1 MISIVIPVLNEAE
14 TIEDLLQHISENVLA
29 TSVSEI
35 VVVDG
40 GSDDNS
46 RDIVTRFAD
55 NSLINVVSV
64 SSNKGRAKQMNAGA
78 KISTG
83 RILYFLHADSYPPNG
98 FDSLIIS
105 EVEKGNSAGCF
116 RLKFDSNHP
125 VLRISQWFTRF
136 NFNFC
141 RGGDQSLF
149 VTRNAFDELNGYNE
163 SYTIYEDCEFINRI
177 YAKYKFV
184 IINDRL
190 TTSARKYEQQGTVK
204 LQYHFFVIHLKKM
217 FGASAETLSQYYQ
230 KHIAS

>member
-83 RILYFLHADSYPPNG
+83 SILYFLHADSYPPNG

-116 RLKFDSNHP
+116 RMKFDSNHP

>member
-1 MISIVIPVLNEAE
+1 MISIVVPVLNEAE

-83 RILYFLHADSYPPNG
+83 SILYFLHADSYPPNG

>member
-14 TIEDLLQHISENVLA
+14 TIENLLQHISENALA

-40 GSDDNS
+40 GSDDSS
-46 RDIVTRFAD
+46 REIVDRFAD
-55 NSLINVVSV
+55 NSQINVISV
-64 SSNKGRAKQMNAGA
+64 NSKKGRAKQMNVGA
-78 KISTG
+78 KVSTG
-83 RILYFLHADSYPPNG
+83 NILYFLHADSYPPNG

-105 EVEKGNSAGCF
+105 EVEKGHSAGCF
-116 RLKFDSNHP
+116 QMKFDSNHP
-125 VLRISQWFTRF
+125 VLRFSQWFTRF
-136 NFNFC
+136 NFKIC

-177 YAKYKFV
+177 YAKYNFA
-184 IINDRL
+184 IISDLL
-190 TTSARKYEQQGTVK
+190 TTSARKYEQHGTVK
-204 LQYHFFVIHLKKM
+204 LQYHFTVIHIKKM
-217 FGASAETLSQYYQ
+217 FGASAENLSQYYQ

>member
-55 NSLINVVSV
+55 NSLINVVSL

-83 RILYFLHADSYPPNG
+83 SILYFLHADSYPPNG

>member
-64 SSNKGRAKQMNAGA
+64 GSNKGRAKQMNAGA

-83 RILYFLHADSYPPNG
+83 SILYFLHADSYPPNG

>member
-46 RDIVTRFAD
+46 REIVARFAD

-83 RILYFLHADSYPPNG
+83 SILYFLHADSFPPNG

-116 RLKFDSNHP
+116 RMKFNSNHP

-136 NFNFC
+136 NFKFC

-163 SYTIYEDCEFINRI
+163 SYIIYEDCEFIDRI
-177 YAKYKFV
+177 YAKFNFV
-184 IINDRL
+184 IISNRL

-204 LQYHFFVIHLKKM
+204 LQYHFTVIHLKKM

>member
-46 RDIVTRFAD
+46 REIVARFAD

-83 RILYFLHADSYPPNG
+83 SILYFLHADSYPPNG

>member
-83 RILYFLHADSYPPNG
+83 SILYFLHADSYPPNG

>member
-46 RDIVTRFAD
+46 REIVARFAD

-64 SSNKGRAKQMNAGA
+64 GSNKGRAKQMNAGA

-83 RILYFLHADSYPPNG
+83 SILYFLHADSYPPNG

>member
-83 RILYFLHADSYPPNG
+83 SILYFLHADSYPPNG

-217 FGASAETLSQYYQ
+217 LGASAETLSQYYQ

>member
-83 RILYFLHADSYPPNG
+83 SILYFLHADSYPPNG

-184 IINDRL
+184 IINDQL

>member
-46 RDIVTRFAD
+46 REIVARFAD

-83 RILYFLHADSYPPNG
+83 SILYFLHADSYPPNG

-217 FGASAETLSQYYQ
+217 LGASAETLSQYYQ

>member
-14 TIEDLLQHISENVLA
+14 TIENLLQHISENALA

-40 GSDDNS
+40 GSDDS
-46 RDIVTRFAD
+46 SLEIVARFAD
-55 NSLINVVSV
+55 NSQINVISV
-64 SSNKGRAKQMNAGA
+64 SSKKGRAKQMNVGA
-78 KISTG
+78 KITTG
-83 RILYFLHADSYPPNG
+83 SILYFLHADSYPPNG

-105 EVEKGNSAGCF
+105 EVEKGHSAGCF

-125 VLRISQWFTRF
+125 ILRFSQWFTRF
-136 NFNFC
+136 NFKIC

-177 YAKYKFV
+177 YAKYNFA
-184 IINDRL
+184 IISDRL
-190 TTSARKYEQQGTVK
+190 TTSARKYEHHGTVK
-204 LQYHFFVIHLKKM
+204 LQYHFTVIHLKKM
-217 FGASAETLSQYYQ
+217 FGASAENLSQYYQ